1 MRFFNT
7 FAFLLI
13 VSASPLT
20 YTISEPLDTLDT
32 MLLFWGEEMEPKMR
46 DIEKKVKSGEKPLK
60 VYINFLLV
68 PVLEKVIPYP
78 TIQVVHEIARGILI
92 SELKLDVA
100 DSEMSAEQRAVLK
113 NKMAETF
120 STELQTYLYKML
132 SSEDIPSIGW
142 DDWLYNK
149 MLEADILIKL
159 DKYGL
164 LDPSLKSALS
174 DVEDMRLDLL
184 AKKKMAEGMRLDLLA
199 RRKRKMEVPYSPSAL
214 EIATWTRRW
223 VQQYGSG
230 INPKQSK
237 KLLVQELNFMSSV
250 LQDPAYSQQE
260 KDKLIQ
266 FWTTTK
272 WTGKLHSDLLKFVSA
287 PVRDYE
293 LMDTMMGLF
302 SVSALFALP
311 TLREQ
316 YRRMRAEYRARY
328 IMDRMNRIVL
338 NKTDRPSPS
347 SRCEQTFSN

>member
-13 VSASPLT
+13 ISASPVA
-20 YTISEPLDTLDT
+20 YTIFAEPLDTLDT
-32 MLLFWGEEMEPKMR
+32 MLLFWGEKMEPKMR

-60 VYINFLLV
+60 VYINLLV
-68 PVLEKVIPYP
+68 PVLGKVIPDP

-100 DSEMSAEQRAVLK
+100 DSDMSAEQRAVLK

-149 MLEADILIKL
+149 RLEADILIKL

-164 LDPSLKSALS
+164 LDPSLS
-174 DVEDMRLDLL
+174 DVEDMRLDLV
-184 AKKKMAEGMRLDLLA
+184 AKRKMAEVRRLDLLA

-214 EIATWTRRW
+214 EIEAWARRW
-223 VQQYGSG
+223 VQQYGSD
-230 INPKQSK
+230 ITPKQSK
-237 KLLVQELNFMSSV
+237 KFLVQELNFMSSV

-293 LMDTMMGLF
+293 LMDTMMNLF

-311 TLREQ
+311 TMREQ

-338 NKTDRPSPS
+338 NKTDSPSPS